1 MTHIRISLAAT
12 AFASAI
18 GITALI
24 ANSADENPKRAD
36 MLKNGHVGDC
46 AGCHGRRDVNRFAF
60 DKGQSRVIFRIDNF
74 GYATSVG
81 TFRGI
86 DGGFVFDPKNPEKG
100 SVVAS
105 VPADDVD
112 TGSVMLNSVLRSERF
127 FDSGRFPA
135 IGFTGSA
142 IRKTG
147 DNTGQIRG
155 KLTIRGVTRP
165 LVLDVLFN
173 KAGPHP
179 VTRKRMAGFSAT
191 GSLRRSDFGMTLGLP
206 EIGDEIAL
214 EIQAVGRS
222 LD

>member
-1 MTHIRISLAAT
+1 MIRPWALFVALVSAV
-12 AFASAI
+12 AI
-18 GITALI
+18 GASVPH
-24 ANSADENPKRAD
+24 AYSADKAADRAD
-36 MLKNGHVGDC
+36 MFKNGHVGNC
-46 AGCHGRRDVNRFAF
+46 AGCHGRRNENRFEF
-60 DKGQSRVIFRIDNF
+60 EKGQSRVIFRIDNF
-74 GYATSVG
+74 GYATAVG
-81 TFRGI
+81 TFRGV

-112 TGSVMLNSVLRSERF
+112 TGNPLLNSVLRSERF
-127 FDSGRFPA
+127 FDSGRFPV
-135 IGFTGSA
+135 IGFTGAA

-147 DNTGQIRG
+147 DNTGEIRG

-165 LVLDVLFN
+165 LVLNVLFN

-191 GSLRRSDFGMTLGLP
+191 GSLRRSEFGMTLGLP
-206 EIGDEIAL
+206 DIGDEIAL
-214 EIQAVGRS
+214 EIQAVGRG